1 MPTRHFNAVI
11 DMISE
16 DGQTCTVTF
25 DGYGTTEIA
34 RISDLMPRDWEAPMI
49 PVERER
55 AKTSRY
61 MHVCTCVH
69 NGYLAIVHVCH
80 CL

>member
-1 MPTRHFNAVI
+1 MPDRHFNAVI

-25 DGYGTTEIA
+25 DGYGTTEITRVA
-34 RISDLMPRDWEAPMI
+34 DIMPRDWEAPMM
-49 PVERER
+49 PVQRER

-61 MHVCTCVH
+61 MINRSVL
-69 NGYLAIVHVCH
+69 YIVVE
-80 CL
+80 LYTKQ

>member
-1 MPTRHFNAVI
+1 
-11 DMISE
+11 MISE

-61 MHVCTCVH
+61 TYIHVCTCVH
-69 NGYLAIVHVCH
+69 RAYYLAIVRVCH